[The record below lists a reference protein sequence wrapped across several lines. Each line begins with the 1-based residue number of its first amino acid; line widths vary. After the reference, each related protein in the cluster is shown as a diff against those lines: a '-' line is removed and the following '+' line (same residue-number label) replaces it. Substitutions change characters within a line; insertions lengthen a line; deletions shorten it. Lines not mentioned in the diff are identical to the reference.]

1 MPAVLDA
8 PPPPQDYAYF
18 DHEADIGIVGR
29 GASAERALE
38 AAAAA
43 VFAVM
48 CEPSALRPIDRI
60 DFSFDE
66 DDVEF
71 ALVRWIN
78 RLLGEARERGL
89 VFGRFRL
96 RRDDGHWHGAAW
108 GEPWNDALVR
118 GVEVKGAT
126 LTELSVRETDGR
138 WAARCV
144 IDV

>member
-1 MPAVLDA
+1 MSAVLDA

-18 DHEADIGIVGR
+18 DHEADIGVVGR
-29 GASAERALE
+29 GASPEQALE
-38 AAAAA
+38 GAAAAA
-43 VFAVM
+43 FAVM
-48 CEPSALRPIDRI
+48 CEPSALRPTARLE
-60 DFSFDE
+60 FSFEE

-78 RLLGEARERGL
+78 RLLAEARERGL
-89 VFGRFRL
+89 ALSRFRL
-96 RRDDGHWHGAAW
+96 RRDDGRWHGAAW

-126 LTELSVRETDGR
+126 LTELSVRDADGR
-138 WAARCV
+138 WEARCV